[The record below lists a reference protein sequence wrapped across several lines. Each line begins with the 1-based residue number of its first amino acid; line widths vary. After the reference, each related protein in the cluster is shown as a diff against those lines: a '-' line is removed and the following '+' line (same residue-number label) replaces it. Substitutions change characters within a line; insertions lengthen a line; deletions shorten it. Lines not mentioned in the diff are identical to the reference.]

1 MTITIAWLRR
11 DLRLADHPALW
22 EASQEGVVIPLY
34 ILDADEQAGA
44 AELWWRHHSLQQL
57 QEALA
62 RHDLPLLLRRG
73 KPLQILQEII
83 AESSSRAVF
92 WNRRYDPAGIAQDTA
107 IKAELRS
114 QGIAVRSFMG
124 DCLVEPWLHH
134 HDEKPY
140 KVFTPF
146 WKSLLAR
153 FSIAPALPEP
163 DFSALP
169 HELTQNLATET
180 LTDWHLLPQKPNWA
194 KLFSKSWAPGETGA
208 KNRLQQF
215 LDESLANY
223 SEGRNFPAQNSVS
236 RLSPHLSHG
245 EISPRQI
252 WQETRFYLR
261 QHPELT
267 DEGEHFLRELGWRE
281 FSWHLLFHFPK
292 LPDTPLRPEFAN
304 FPWQK
309 DALLL
314 ERWQSGQ
321 TGYPIVDAGMR
332 ELWQSGWMHNRVRMI
347 CASFLIKDL
356 LVSWQQGE
364 AWFWDTLVDADLA
377 NNSASWQ
384 WVAGSGA
391 DAAPYFRIFNPVL
404 QGEKFDPEGKYLRR
418 WLPELSALPD
428 RFIHQPWA
436 ADQDLL
442 KKAGVVLGG
451 NYPQR
456 LIDHHEARQR
466 ALDIFEKLKKNN
478 LAKPDNL

>member
-1 MTITIAWLRR
+1 MTITIVWLRR

-57 QEALA
+57 QESLA
-62 RHDLPLLLRRG
+62 RYGLPLILRRG

-83 AESSSRAVF
+83 AETSARAVF

-114 QGIAVRSFMG
+114 QGIAVRSFTG

-169 HELTQNLATET
+169 HQLTQDLVTET
-180 LTDWHLLPQKPNWA
+180 LAEWHLLPQKPNWA
-194 KLFSKSWAPGETGA
+194 KRFSEFWAPGETGA

-215 LDESLANY
+215 LDESLVNY

-252 WQETRFYLR
+252 WQETRFHLR

-281 FSWHLLFHFPK
+281 FSWHLLFHFPQ
-292 LPDTPLRPEFAN
+292 LPDTPLRPEFAD

-356 LVSWQQGE
+356 LVSWQEGE

-418 WLPELSALPD
+418 WIPELSALPD

-451 NYPQR
+451 NYPKR
-456 LIDHHEARQR
+456 LIDHHEARQQ

-478 LAKPDNL
+478 LAKSDNL